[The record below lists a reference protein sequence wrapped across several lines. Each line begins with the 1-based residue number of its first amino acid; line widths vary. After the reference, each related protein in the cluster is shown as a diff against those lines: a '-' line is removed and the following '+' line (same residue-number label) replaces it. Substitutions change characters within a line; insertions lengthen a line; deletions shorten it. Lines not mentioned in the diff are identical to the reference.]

1 MLLLTFALGDRI
13 RILKAMRDRAM
24 KRIIHEHEIN
34 MKLKDKVNLEL
45 EEKVLERTTQLK
57 EKNRELAEM
66 NRKLEDQ
73 ANQINQINSMLDLDN
88 WKLKNSIKE
97 VLNERLME
105 KTMDYKQFRTLY
117 SDHLACYRSLEN
129 LKWEKGFKCRKCMNE
144 KYFEGTQKFSRRCT
158 KCGYNESITAF
169 TIFHS
174 IKFPIDRAFYI
185 AYLVVAGKN
194 DATLE
199 ELSSTLE
206 VRLNTVWSFRHK
218 VQERM
223 DELEK
228 RGRRPVVSRWEDV
241 ILILDS
247 PPKAARKS
255 KRIIAR
261 F

>member
-1 MLLLTFALGDRI
+1 
-13 RILKAMRDRAM
+13 
-24 KRIIHEHEIN
+24 
-34 MKLKDKVNLEL
+34 
-45 EEKVLERTTQLK
+45 
-57 EKNRELAEM
+57 
-66 NRKLEDQ
+66 
-73 ANQINQINSMLDLDN
+73 
-88 WKLKNSIKE
+88 
-97 VLNERLME
+97 
-105 KTMDYKQFRTLY
+105 
-117 SDHLACYRSLEN
+117 
-129 LKWEKGFKCRKCMNE
+129 MNE